1 MRKFIKILLILLLF
15 LILHSCK
22 DKSRPTQ
29 DLIMHEPSEMALLMR
44 QMYEYNKLVKQQII
58 AGDSLT
64 DYPEDFKKIHTAVL
78 TNPEEK
84 DAEYDSLANVFL
96 TFQNKAFNTKKDSVV
111 YYFNKSVNACVTCH
125 TTRCTG
131 PIPKIKRLKIQ

>member
-1 MRKFIKILLILLLF
+1 MY
-15 LILHSCK
+15 
-22 DKSRPTQ
+22 
-29 DLIMHEPSEMALLMR
+29 EPSEMALLMR

-58 AGDSLT
+58 AGDSLA